1 MRHYLQAIDT
11 DQLLLDHPIGDDFTK
26 LARGLSRDELF
37 ARQDRL
43 FRRCLKRAWQTGF
56 YQRLWSGRGIEPG
69 DIQGLE
75 DIAKL
80 PVFDKSDLMESIHAN
95 PPLGDFGGFEVSDES
110 RGPVIL
116 HTTSGTTGTPQ
127 VLLFGAKSR
136 EVQNLL
142 LGRVFSMQG
151 VGTGDVVHS
160 VYGHGLINGGHYIRE
175 AFLHWTNAL
184 FLSAGTGIETPSVR
198 QVEVMRDFKVT
209 VLVGFADYLKR
220 LADVAAEQGIKEDI
234 HVRLISGQMGREDK
248 AQISELWGGA
258 ECFDWYGVGDTG
270 AIAAEAADHDGLY
283 VMEDAHYV
291 EVLDTDK
298 RTPVATGDAGD
309 LVCTCLFKDDVYP
322 IIRFNTHDVSAEL
335 TGTSSL
341 GFGFRRIAGFLGR
354 SDNMVK
360 VKGINLFP
368 QSLGSLLDEV
378 PEFLSEYIC
387 RVTKSGDFL
396 LELEVSEPSDELA
409 MRIGALLKAKLGI
422 ALDVRFVLKGE
433 TAPLTGV
440 EHRQKPIRL
449 IDERDA

>member
-1 MRHYLQAIDT
+1 MRSYFQAIDSN
-11 DQLLLDHPIGDDFTK
+11 QLLMHHPIGDAFTK
-26 LARGLSRDELF
+26 LARNLSRDELF
-37 ARQDRL
+37 ARQNRL
-43 FRRCLKRAWQTGF
+43 FLRCLKRAWQTGF
-56 YQRLWSGRGIEPG
+56 YQRLWGSRGIEPG
-69 DIQGLE
+69 DIRGLE

-80 PVFDKSDLMESIHAN
+80 PVFDKSDLMESIHAH
-95 PPLGDFGGFEVSDES
+95 PPFGDFAGFNLSDAS
-110 RGPVIL
+110 RDPVIL

-151 VGTGDVVHS
+151 VGAGDVVHS
-160 VYGHGLINGGHYIRE
+160 VYGHGLINGGHYVRE
-175 AFLHWTNAL
+175 AFVHWSNAL
-184 FLSAGTGIETPSVR
+184 FLSAGTGIETASVR
-198 QVEVMRDFKVT
+198 QVEIMRDFKVT

-220 LADVAAEQGIKEDI
+220 LAQVAVEQGLEKDI
-234 HVRLISGQMGREDK
+234 HIRLISGQMGREDK

-283 VMEDAHYV
+283 VMEDAHYL
-291 EVLDTDK
+291 EILDTEHE
-298 RTPVATGDAGD
+298 TPVETGNAGD

-322 IIRFNTHDVSAEL
+322 IIRFNTHDVSAQL
-335 TGTSSL
+335 PGTSSM

-368 QSLGSLLDEV
+368 QALGPLLDEV
-378 PEFLSEYIC
+378 PEFLGEYVC
-387 RVTKSGDFL
+387 RVSESGDFW
-396 LELEVSEPSDELA
+396 LELEVSERSDALIL
-409 MRIGALLKAKLGI
+409 RIGALLKAKLGI
-422 ALDVRFVLKGE
+422 AIDLRLVSKGE
-433 TAPLTGV
+433 TAALTGV